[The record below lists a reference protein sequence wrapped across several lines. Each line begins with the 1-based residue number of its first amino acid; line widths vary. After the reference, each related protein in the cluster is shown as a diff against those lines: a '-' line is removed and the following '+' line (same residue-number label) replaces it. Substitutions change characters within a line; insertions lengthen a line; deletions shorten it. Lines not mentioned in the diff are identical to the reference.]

1 MKTNNPKRPSRSGWY
16 TYRGSAL
23 ALAAVSFAL
32 AFALILR
39 AIDTGSIQQYFGI
52 LVLVGFA
59 INRVYYYLIGY
70 RHGAHS

>member
-1 MKTNNPKRPSRSGWY
+1 M
-16 TYRGSAL
+16 